1 MAKKCLLGLESPVVI
16 KTSPCWTCENMDLL
30 APIDKEGTVY
40 LFSNNEQHIIWD
52 NDQAGFDNL
61 APEVQEMF
69 QKSRAATEE
78 EVKQFARIVRGAIF
92 KGDKVVIN
100 RGRKMVGEQKI
111 AFREYRYDVAN
122 TYGHVCVHYL
132 VFEDGTKVN
141 IDHCDVVNCNENQPL
156 WMTDGKPY
164 YGRKFVPD
172 NEINYLFNIG
182 GRL

>member
-1 MAKKCLLGLESPVVI
+1 MAKKCLLGLESPVI
-16 KTSPCWTCENMDLL
+16 IATGRTWHCENMDLL
-30 APIDKEGTVY
+30 APIDKEGTTY
-40 LFSNNEQHIIWD
+40 LFSNGEQHILWD
-52 NDQAGFDNL
+52 DDEVDNN
-61 APEVQEMF
+61 PEDVVKLFNEAR
-69 QKSRAATEE
+69 SATEE
-78 EVKQFARIVRGAIF
+78 ERKQYARIVRGAIF

-100 RGRKMVGEQKI
+100 RGRKMVGEVKI
-111 AFREYRYDVAN
+111 ALREYRYDVAN

-172 NEINYLFNIG
+172 NELNYLFSVG